1 MTDNVDGHSVGSS
14 APGNSQERE
23 LRVDW
28 DDYHRA
34 IEQLA
39 LVVHQSGWQFDQ
51 ILCLARGGLRPGDV
65 LSRIFDVPLAILAAS
80 SYREQ
85 SGTKQG
91 ELSIASGITMIH
103 GPLQGRVLLVDDLVD
118 SGVTLQ
124 RVEQYLRNECKT
136 VTELR
141 TAVIW
146 YKQCSVV
153 RPDFY
158 CEFLPHNPWIH
169 QPFER
174 YDALRAEQLAAWM
187 KTGVKEGN

>member
-1 MTDNVDGHSVGSS
+1 MIAASPGS
-14 APGNSQERE
+14 E
-23 LRVDW
+23 LRLSW
-28 DDYHRA
+28 DEYHRA

-39 LVVHQSGWQFDQ
+39 LVVHRSGWEFDQ
-51 ILCLARGGLRPGDV
+51 ILCLARGGFRPGDV
-65 LSRIFDVPLAILAAS
+65 LSRIFDVPLAILATS
-80 SYREQ
+80 SYKEE

-91 ELSIASGITMIH
+91 DLAIASGITMIR

-124 RVEQYLRNECKT
+124 RVKQYLRDEFSAI
-136 VTELR
+136 TELR

-146 YKQCSVV
+146 YKQCSVF

-158 CEFLPHNPWIH
+158 YEFLPHNPWIH

-174 YDALRAEQLAAWM
+174 YDGLKPAQLAALL
-187 KTGVKEGN
+187 TVADG